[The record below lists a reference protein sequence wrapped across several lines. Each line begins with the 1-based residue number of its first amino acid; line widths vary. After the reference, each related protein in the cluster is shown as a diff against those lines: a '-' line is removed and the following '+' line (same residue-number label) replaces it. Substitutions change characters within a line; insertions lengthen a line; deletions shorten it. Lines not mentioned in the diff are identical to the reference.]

1 MKNLRNEL
9 DEILRESNYFVICGA
24 DLDWL
29 ENTDVEAKIEVAE
42 AFNASDIVEELSD
55 EEASECVSELLD
67 EKEKLPN
74 EDKCNAHIYRAIELN
89 KTQTYVLLF

>member
-29 ENTDVEAKIEVAE
+29 ENTDVEAKIEVAKHLTHLT
-42 AFNASDIVEELSD
+42 S
-55 EEASECVSELLD
+55 
-67 EKEKLPN
+67 
-74 EDKCNAHIYRAIELN
+74 
-89 KTQTYVLLF
+89 